1 MDEKKLDYETA
12 YRAVHGDHDAQ
23 MKVLAYYDSYIN
35 ALSTVEEV
43 DGDGNMRRY
52 IDEDLK
58 AAIQAGYLEAL
69 PKCRVMQLIYS
80 ILRMYRNGT
89 GIFMI

>member
-12 YRAVHGDHDAQ
+12 HRAVHGDHDAH
-23 MKVLAYYDSYIN
+23 MKVLAYYDRYIN

-69 PKCRVMQLIYS
+69 PKCRVMQ
-80 ILRMYRNGT
+80 
-89 GIFMI
+89 

>member
-23 MKVLAYYDSYIN
+23 
-35 ALSTVEEV
+35 
-43 DGDGNMRRY
+43 MRRY

-69 PKCRVMQLIYS
+69 PKCRVMQ
-80 ILRMYRNGT
+80 
-89 GIFMI
+89 

>member
-58 AAIQAGYLEAL
+58 ADRKSTRLN
-69 PKCRVMQLIYS
+69 S
-80 ILRMYRNGT
+80 SH
-89 GIFMI
+89 